1 MKRLFLFLFA
11 SLSLHAQGPGTVAQ
25 PIGTAA
31 IQNGA
36 VNPQI
41 ANSVV
46 NAAMYPGADMG
57 EQINRAIAA
66 VGCGE
71 VLVPKGTYT
80 VKSTIH
86 KPRCVNLRGLPRVSP
101 LGHQNL
107 P

>member
-1 MKRLFLFLFA
+1 MKRLFLFLLA

-25 PIGTAA
+25 QTGTAV
-31 IQNGA
+31 IHNGV
-36 VNPQI
+36 VNTQI

-57 EQINRAIAA
+57 EQINRAIAT

-80 VKSTIH
+80 VPSATRDCRSRI
-86 KPRCVNLRGLPRVSP
+86 
-101 LGHQNL
+101 
-107 P
+107 